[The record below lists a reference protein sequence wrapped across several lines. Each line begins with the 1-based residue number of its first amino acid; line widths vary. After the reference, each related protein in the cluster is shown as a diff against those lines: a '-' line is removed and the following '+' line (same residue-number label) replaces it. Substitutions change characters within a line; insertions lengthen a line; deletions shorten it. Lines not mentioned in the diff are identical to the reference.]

1 MTKKPFKA
9 LKKISKSINNSTAN
23 SIVKPIFE
31 QSIAALENLTLPKEV
46 QKKQPE
52 KNKSTVFT
60 QSNVNQ
66 TAGDFYSRKRKT
78 KGGEIREGG
87 YKSIQDMEKHCS

>member
-1 MTKKPFKA
+1 MTKKPFKIFT
-9 LKKISKSINNSTAN
+9 KVSKSINNSAAN

-31 QSIAALENLTLPKEV
+31 QSIEALENLTLPKEL
-46 QKKQPE
+46 QKKQPK
-52 KNKSTVFT
+52 KNQSTVFT

-78 KGGEIREGG
+78 KGGEIRGGG